1 MHSRHLVTAV
11 TMMVLVGILVVGA
24 VVGAQ
29 KLFAPLPE
37 TQPVAEPSPS
47 CTVEAE
53 KGERLRIRDV
63 RVNVFN
69 AGSEAG
75 LAGGTMRDLARRGFV
90 RGEVGNAPNDTAVRR
105 VQVWIEKGE
114 EAAGRLVAR
123 NLGRKVKVM
132 TVKGEDLADGV
143 DVIVGNKFPERLAK
157 KVKSIKVREPL
168 EICR

>member
-1 MHSRHLVTAV
+1 
-11 TMMVLVGILVVGA
+11 MMVLVGILIVGA

-29 KLFAPLPE
+29 KLFAPIPE
-37 TQPVAEPSPS
+37 SEPVAEPSPT
-47 CTVEAE
+47 CTIEAE
-53 KGERLRIRDV
+53 KGERLRIGDV

-69 AGSEAG
+69 GGSEAG

-90 RGEVGNAPNDTAVRR
+90 RGEVGNAPTNTGVRR
-105 VQVWIEKGE
+105 VQVWIQEGE

-123 NLGRKVKVM
+123 NLGPKVKV
-132 TVKGEDLADGV
+132 VKHKGEDLADGV
-143 DVIVGNKFPERLAK
+143 DVIVANAFPEKLGK